1 VLNFKRMR
9 PQATDI
15 LLLFV
20 VKMSNINVT
29 IIHCSFSLPLS
40 RNTSSSSAR
49 FSKALALHR
58 RRLLSSLQTQSN
70 QRNTLLVFHLM
81 QLRFNVVVVGWL
93 AAGLLFLLVFFLV
106 CAALISRR
114 QCWRMPPSSTK
125 HTPSCTIN
133 DLPRPFV
140 LQSLPPNRRRDA
152 AVLAARAF
160 CNSPAYVHILRGD
173 NVFRLEALVWLFERN
188 ITLVQNASPLS
199 DPTFCLFS
207 TSGSLLSFF
216 WLLPAAASIT
226 LYSKIRAGLL
236 SFPLIFGCSPFLRL
250 LTLSDQFDKITH
262 AVLQK
267 NIPVASERCR
277 ALVLERMVVEPTLQ
291 GRGLGSSCIKSALPS
306 DASIP
311 IVLTTQLQ
319 SNVEFYSRL
328 GFRVVHEER
337 VGCAADPFSFRSWW
351 MLRFAA
357 AASPTRDYRPRATE

>member
-1 VLNFKRMR
+1 M
-9 PQATDI
+9 
-15 LLLFV
+15 
-20 VKMSNINVT
+20 
-29 IIHCSFSLPLS
+29 
-40 RNTSSSSAR
+40 
-49 FSKALALHR
+49 
-58 RRLLSSLQTQSN
+58 
-70 QRNTLLVFHLM
+70 M
-81 QLRFNVVVVGWL
+81 QLRFNAIFVGWL
-93 AAGLLFLLVFFLV
+93 AAALLFLLVFFFV
-106 CAALISRR
+106 CAALINRR
-114 QCWRMPPSSTK
+114 QCWRMPPSSSK
-125 HTPSCTIN
+125 HTPSSIID

-140 LQSLPPNRRRDA
+140 LQSLPRNRRRDA

-216 WLLPAAASIT
+216 WLLPAAASPT
-226 LYSKIRAGLL
+226 LCSKIRSGLL
-236 SFPLIFGCSPFLRL
+236 LFPVIFGFVPFLRL
-250 LTLSDQFDKITH
+250 LTLGHEFDKITRE
-262 AVLQK
+262 VLQK

-291 GRGLGSSCIKSALPS
+291 GRGLGSSCLKSALPS
-306 DASIP
+306 DASVP

-328 GFRVVHEER
+328 GFRVVHEQR

-357 AASPTRDYRPRATE
+357 AASPTRSYRPLATESARMSK